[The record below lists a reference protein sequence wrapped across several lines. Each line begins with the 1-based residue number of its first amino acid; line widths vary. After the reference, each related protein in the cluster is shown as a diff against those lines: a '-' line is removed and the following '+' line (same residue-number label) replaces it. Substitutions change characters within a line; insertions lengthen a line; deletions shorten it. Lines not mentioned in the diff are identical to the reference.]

1 VITDIV
7 DPHVHHWH
15 LSVNPWYP
23 MLADPAMS
31 AIAHDYLAADYRAD
45 TAGYPVAGIV
55 HISATSKPGAYLDEA
70 RWLEGLASQTG
81 WPAATVG
88 AVDVD
93 KPWPDMEADLSE
105 QAANSRLRGIRV
117 LFGLDPKSEAAAQLV
132 RWLEA
137 RRLVFDAVAHPG
149 EVAAYLQL
157 LDATPDLVVAL
168 EHAGWPDSGD
178 RDHYADWRRGLAAL
192 AARPNTYCKI
202 SGLAM
207 TLHTLD
213 AVQRPWIEGCIDAF
227 GPDRCMFASNFPV
240 DGLCVGYR
248 ALVDAVTAFVADR
261 PAAEQRALFHDT
273 AVRVYRIGPIVAGQ

>member
-1 VITDIV
+1 VIADVV

-15 LSVNPWYP
+15 PSVNDWYP

-45 TAGYPVAGIV
+45 TAGYPISAIV
-55 HISATSKPGAYLDEA
+55 HVSATSKPGAYLDEA
-70 RWLEGLASQTG
+70 RWLEDLASQTG

-93 KPWPDMEADLSE
+93 KPWPDMAADLIE
-105 QAANSRLRGIRV
+105 QAANPRLRGVRV
-117 LFGLDPKSEAAAQLV
+117 LFGLDPASDVADGLV
-132 RWLEA
+132 RWLEG

-149 EVAAYLQL
+149 EVAAYLRL

-178 RDHYADWRRGLAAL
+178 DDHFAEWRRGLDAL
-192 AARPNTYCKI
+192 AARPGTYCKI

-213 AVQRPWIEGCIDAF
+213 AAVQRRWIEGCIEAF
-227 GPDRCMFASNFPV
+227 GPDRCMFGSNFPV
-240 DGLCVGYR
+240 DRMFGSFADLYSMYEQ
-248 ALVDAVTAFVADR
+248 VTADLPDKDLAN
-261 PAAEQRALFHDT
+261 LFSAT
-273 AVRVYRIGPIVAGQ
+273 ARRVYGLGEA

>member
-1 VITDIV
+1 MIADVV

-15 LSVNPWYP
+15 PSVNDWYP

-45 TAGYPVAGIV
+45 TAGYPISAIV
-55 HISATSKPGAYLDEA
+55 HVSATSKPGAYLDEA
-70 RWLEGLASQTG
+70 RWLEDLASQTG

-93 KPWPDMEADLSE
+93 KPWPDMAADLIE
-105 QAANSRLRGIRV
+105 QAANPRLRGVRV
-117 LFGLDPKSEAAAQLV
+117 LFGLDPASDVADGLV
-132 RWLEA
+132 RWLEG

-149 EVAAYLQL
+149 EVAAYLRL

-178 RDHYADWRRGLAAL
+178 DDHFAEWRRGLDAL
-192 AARPNTYCKI
+192 AARPGTYCKI

-213 AVQRPWIEGCIDAF
+213 AAVQRRWIEGCIEAF
-227 GPDRCMFASNFPV
+227 GPDRCMFGSNFPV
-240 DGLCVGYR
+240 DRMFGSFADLYSMYEQ
-248 ALVDAVTAFVADR
+248 VTADLPDKDLAN
-261 PAAEQRALFHDT
+261 LFSAT
-273 AVRVYRIGPIVAGQ
+273 ARRVYGLGEA

>member
-1 VITDIV
+1 MIADVV

-15 LSVNPWYP
+15 PSVNDWYP

-45 TAGYPVAGIV
+45 TAGYPISAIV
-55 HISATSKPGAYLDEA
+55 HVSATSKPGAYLDEA
-70 RWLEGLASQTG
+70 RWLEDLASQTG

-93 KPWPDMEADLSE
+93 KPWPDMAADLIE
-105 QAANSRLRGIRV
+105 QAANPRLRGVRV
-117 LFGLDPKSEAAAQLV
+117 LFGLDPASAVADGLV
-132 RWLEA
+132 RWLEG

-149 EVAAYLQL
+149 EVAAYLRL

-178 RDHYADWRRGLAAL
+178 DDHFAEWRRGLDAL
-192 AARPNTYCKI
+192 AARPGTYCKI

-213 AVQRPWIEGCIDAF
+213 AAVQRRWIEGCIEAF
-227 GPDRCMFASNFPV
+227 GPDRCMFGSNFPV
-240 DGLCVGYR
+240 DRMFGSFADLYSMYEQ
-248 ALVDAVTAFVADR
+248 VTADLPDKDLAN
-261 PAAEQRALFHDT
+261 LFSAT
-273 AVRVYRIGPIVAGQ
+273 ARRVYGLGEA

>member
-105 QAANSRLRGIRV
+105 QAANPRLRGIRV
-117 LFGLDPKSEAAAQLV
+117 LFGLDPKSGAAAQLV

-240 DGLCVGYR
+240 DRMFGSFDDLYGTYEQ
-248 ALVDAVTAFVADR
+248 VTADLADD
-261 PAAEQRALFHDT
+261 QRAQLFSLT
-273 AVRVYRIGPIVAGQ
+273 ARRVYGL